1 FNSKTSYLRTK
12 EQVLTQKQNMDLAE
26 QIFKRA
32 QLKLKEGV
40 GSSTELLMAETELKN
55 TQTNYLSTL
64 YDLMVAQVNVKKS
77 IGY

>member
-1 FNSKTSYLRTK
+1 
-12 EQVLTQKQNMDLAE
+12 MDLAE

>member
-1 FNSKTSYLRTK
+1 
-12 EQVLTQKQNMDLAE
+12 MDLAE

-55 TQTNYLSTL
+55 AQTNYLTTL